1 MGRSGFKT
9 TGIITRNI
17 ICSHCDKIFRGAPR
31 MVDKLM
37 DLHLLVAHGVSVNNS
52 TAEIHNLRTNVT
64 SDKNNPSRI
73 I

>member
-9 TGIITRNI
+9 TGVITRNV
-17 ICSHCDKIFRGAPR
+17 ICSHCNKIFRGAPR

-37 DLHLLVAHGVSVNNS
+37 DLHLLVAHGVNNS
-52 TAEIHNLRTNVT
+52 TADRHNVRTNAA
-64 SDKNNPSRI
+64 SNNNNPSLI